1 MFHYIRGQVSMKFEG
16 GIVLETGG
24 IGYEIFVPDNSTA
37 YLMDFNQELLVYT
50 NMIIR
55 EDAVSIYGFTDRDSL
70 DTFKRL
76 MTVNGVGAKA
86 ALSLLS
92 SMPLLDLKKAI
103 VYEDALMLTKAQG
116 IGKKIAQRI
125 VLELK
130 DKMQPNTPDSVMG
143 KDTKGLND
151 EKDEAIVGLMTLGYS
166 RSEAAEAVNS
176 VKLEKPSTEAYMKE
190 ALKGLL
196 RR

>member
-1 MFHYIRGQVSMKFEG
+1 MFHYIKGKVSMKFEG

-24 IGYEIFVPDNSTA
+24 IGYEIFVPDNSAA
-37 YLMDFNQELLVYT
+37 YLTDFNQELLVYT

-55 EDAVSIYGFTDRDSL
+55 EDDVSIYGFTDRDSL

-76 MTVNGVGAKA
+76 MTVNGVGARA

-92 SMPLLDLKKAI
+92 AMPLLDLKKAI
-103 VYEDALMLTKAQG
+103 VYEDALILTKAQG

-143 KDTKGLND
+143 KDTKSFND

-166 RSEAAEAVNS
+166 RSEAAEAINM